1 MSRNENLG
9 KQLTEMINGLKT
21 VPLPRAARSVVMGEA
36 AYSVPL
42 LLKKLEAF
50 AALWAVAHQKGLDF
64 HAATT
69 KRNERADEVQ
79 AFLGELRPA
88 IGSLYGRTN
97 QQLVH
102 FGIRPAKERKKLTAE
117 ERAVANAKARST
129 REHRNGGGTTPSN
142 GGAKPGP

>member
-1 MSRNENLG
+1 
-9 KQLTEMINGLKT
+9 MINGLKT

-36 AYSVPL
+36 AYTVPV

-50 AALWAVAHQKGLDF
+50 AALWAEAHQKGLDF

-69 KRNERADEVQ
+69 KRNERTDEVH
-79 AFLGELRPA
+79 ALLGELRSA
-88 IGSLYGRTN
+88 IGSIFGRTN
-97 QQLVH
+97 TQLVH
-102 FGIRPAKERKKLTAE
+102 FGIRPAKERRKLTAE

-129 REHRNGGGTTPSN
+129 RKQRHGGGPDPSN